1 MLGLFFIYSLK
12 VALCLTA
19 FYLLHKLLLSHEKLH
34 VFNRCSLLGIVVLSL
49 IVPCIKVV
57 LNEPNVVNEG
67 MVIVEELIISAE
79 IVAETEH
86 TGLTLLQTIFL
97 VYICGV
103 AIFLLR
109 EVISLIRLRS
119 LIKKGDVVERH
130 ERAVVLVL
138 DEDIAPFS
146 WFNYIILSRKD
157 YEENPREIIIHEIAH
172 MRLRHSADIM
182 LCNMLIILQWFNP
195 AAWLLLRELQDVHE
209 FEADEAVI
217 NEGVDAKQYQLLL
230 IRKSVGERLFSMA
243 NNLNHNS
250 LKRRIKMMKT
260 KNSNRWQCAKAL
272 AVIPVAA
279 VAIVAFASPKVE
291 QAAQKVV
298 AESEEIVK
306 SVTNDMMQT
315 EIQANDVATV
325 ENSSSM
331 ASFDVQPALEQ
342 NVSIKENIATAQTD
356 SIDDNKKPAKLQMPT
371 VPGGQKAMM
380 QYLAENVK
388 YPASARQKKITGRVI
403 IQFVVEKDG
412 SITEAKVMKSVAP
425 ELDAE
430 ALRIVNG
437 MPKWTPAMQ
446 DGKAVRVKFFIPIV
460 FSDGESHK
468 DEKKTETTAI
478 SLKGGKMK
486 INDETVTKN
495 ADEIVII
502 SPEPMKKAQ
511 PLYIIDG
518 KEATSLD
525 VGKTPV
531 ENIEKM
537 EVLKDKTAIE
547 KYGEKGKNG
556 VVVITLKK

>member
-1 MLGLFFIYSLK
+1 
-12 VALCLTA
+12 
-19 FYLLHKLLLSHEKLH
+19 
-34 VFNRCSLLGIVVLSL
+34 
-49 IVPCIKVV
+49 
-57 LNEPNVVNEG
+57 
-67 MVIVEELIISAE
+67 
-79 IVAETEH
+79 
-86 TGLTLLQTIFL
+86 
-97 VYICGV
+97 
-103 AIFLLR
+103 
-109 EVISLIRLRS
+109 
-119 LIKKGDVVERH
+119 
-130 ERAVVLVL
+130 
-138 DEDIAPFS
+138 
-146 WFNYIILSRKD
+146 
-157 YEENPREIIIHEIAH
+157 
-172 MRLRHSADIM
+172 
-182 LCNMLIILQWFNP
+182 
-195 AAWLLLRELQDVHE
+195 
-209 FEADEAVI
+209 
-217 NEGVDAKQYQLLL
+217 
-230 IRKSVGERLFSMA
+230 
-243 NNLNHNS
+243 
-250 LKRRIKMMKT
+250 MMKT

-331 ASFDVQPALEQ
+331 ASFDVQPAPEQ

-356 SIDDNKKPAKLQMPT
+356 SIDDDKKPAKMQMPT
-371 VPGGQKAMM
+371 FPGGQKAMM

-430 ALRIVNG
+430 ALRIVNS

-468 DEKKTETTAI
+468 DEKKTEATAI
-478 SLKGGKMK
+478 HLKGKVK

>member
-79 IVAETEH
+79 IVAEAEH

-103 AIFLLR
+103 AVFLLR
-109 EVISLIRLRS
+109 EVISLLRLRS
-119 LIKKGDVVERH
+119 LIKKGHVTERH

-138 DEDIAPFS
+138 DKDIAPFS

-172 MRLRHSADIM
+172 MRLYHSADIM

-195 AAWLLLRELQDVHE
+195 AAWLLRRELQDVHE

-298 AESEEIVK
+298 AESEEIVQ

-315 EIQANDVATV
+315 ESQANNTAIV
-325 ENSSSM
+325 ESSSIV
-331 ASFDVQPALEQ
+331 ADTPQTSSEQ
-342 NVSIKENIATAQTD
+342 SATTEKNDTTAKDKSVSGEVNVSKV
-356 SIDDNKKPAKLQMPT
+356 QMPT
-371 VPGGQKAMM
+371 FPGGQKAMM

-388 YPASARQKKITGRVI
+388 YPASAREKKLTGRVI
-403 IQFVVEKDG
+403 VQFVVEKDG
-412 SITEAKVMKSVAP
+412 SITETKVMKSVAP

-430 ALRIVNG
+430 ALRIVNS
-437 MPKWTPAMQ
+437 MPKWTPGMQ
-446 DGKAVRVKFFIPIV
+446 DGKIVRVKFFIPVI

-468 DEKKTETTAI
+468 TEKKTETTVVN
-478 SLKGGKMK
+478 LKGKTM
-486 INDETVTKN
+486 TKE

-502 SPEPMKKAQ
+502 SPEPMKQAQ

-518 KEATSLD
+518 KEAT
-525 VGKTPV
+525 
-531 ENIEKM
+531 EANIKKIDPKKIERID
-537 EVLKDKTAIE
+537 VLKDKTAIE
-547 KYGEKGKNG
+547 RYGEKAKDG
-556 VVVITLKK
+556 VIVITLKK

>member
-79 IVAETEH
+79 IVAEAEH

-97 VYICGV
+97 IYICGV
-103 AIFLLR
+103 AVFLLR
-109 EVISLIRLRS
+109 EVISLLRLRL

-195 AAWLLLRELQDVHE
+195 AAWLLRRELQDVHE

-260 KNSNRWQCAKAL
+260 KNSNRWQCTKAL

-325 ENSSSM
+325 ENSSIVADTPQTS
-331 ASFDVQPALEQ
+331 SEQ
-342 NVSIKENIATAQTD
+342 SATTEKNDTTAKDKSVSGEVNVSKV
-356 SIDDNKKPAKLQMPT
+356 QMPT
-371 VPGGQKAMM
+371 FPGGQKAMM

-388 YPASARQKKITGRVI
+388 YPASAREKKLTGRVI
-403 IQFVVEKDG
+403 VQFVVEKDG
-412 SITEAKVMKSVAP
+412 SITETKVMKSVAP

-430 ALRIVNG
+430 ALRIVNS
-437 MPKWTPAMQ
+437 MPKWTPGMQ
-446 DGKAVRVKFFIPIV
+446 DGKIVRVKFFIPVI

-468 DEKKTETTAI
+468 TEKKTQTTVVN
-478 SLKGGKMK
+478 LKGKTM
-486 INDETVTKN
+486 TKE

-502 SPEPMKKAQ
+502 SPEPMKQAQ

-518 KEATSLD
+518 KEAT
-525 VGKTPV
+525 
-531 ENIEKM
+531 EANIKKIDPKKIERID
-537 EVLKDKTAIE
+537 VLKDKTAIE
-547 KYGEKGKNG
+547 RYGEKAKDG
-556 VVVITLKK
+556 VIVITLKK

>member
-79 IVAETEH
+79 IVAEAEH

-97 VYICGV
+97 IYICGV
-103 AIFLLR
+103 AVFLLR
-109 EVISLIRLRS
+109 EVISLLRLRS

-195 AAWLLLRELQDVHE
+195 AAWLLRRELQDVHE

-260 KNSNRWQCAKAL
+260 KNSNRWQCTKAL

-325 ENSSSM
+325 ENSSIVADTPQTS
-331 ASFDVQPALEQ
+331 SEQ
-342 NVSIKENIATAQTD
+342 SATTEKNDTTAKDKSVSGEVNVSKV
-356 SIDDNKKPAKLQMPT
+356 QMPT
-371 VPGGQKAMM
+371 FPGGQKAMM

-388 YPASARQKKITGRVI
+388 YPASAREKKLTGRVI
-403 IQFVVEKDG
+403 VQFVVEKDG
-412 SITEAKVMKSVAP
+412 SITETKVMKSVAP

-430 ALRIVNG
+430 ALRIVNS
-437 MPKWTPAMQ
+437 MPKWTPGMQ
-446 DGKAVRVKFFIPIV
+446 DGKIVRVKFFIPVI

-468 DEKKTETTAI
+468 TEKKTQTTVVN
-478 SLKGGKMK
+478 LKGKTM
-486 INDETVTKN
+486 TKE

-502 SPEPMKKAQ
+502 SPEPMKQAQ

-518 KEATSLD
+518 KEAT
-525 VGKTPV
+525 
-531 ENIEKM
+531 EANIKKIDPKKIERID
-537 EVLKDKTAIE
+537 VLKDKTAIE
-547 KYGEKGKNG
+547 RYGEKAKDG
-556 VVVITLKK
+556 VIVITLKK

>member
-79 IVAETEH
+79 IVAEAEH

-172 MRLRHSADIM
+172 MRLYHSADIM

-195 AAWLLLRELQDVHE
+195 AAWLLRRELQDVHE

-306 SVTNDMMQT
+306 SVTNDMIQT
-315 EIQANDVATV
+315 ESQASNTAIV
-325 ENSSSM
+325 ESSSIV
-331 ASFDVQPALEQ
+331 ADTPQTSSEQ
-342 NVSIKENIATAQTD
+342 SATTEKNDTTAKDKSVSGEVNVSKV
-356 SIDDNKKPAKLQMPT
+356 QMPT
-371 VPGGQKAMM
+371 FPGGQKAMM

-388 YPASARQKKITGRVI
+388 YPASAREKKLTGRVI
-403 IQFVVEKDG
+403 VQFVVEKDG
-412 SITEAKVMKSVAP
+412 SITETKVMKSVAP

-430 ALRIVNG
+430 ALRIVNS
-437 MPKWTPAMQ
+437 MPKWTPGMQ
-446 DGKAVRVKFFIPIV
+446 DGKIVRVKFFIPVI

-468 DEKKTETTAI
+468 TEKKAETTAI

-537 EVLKDKTAIE
+537 EVLKDKTAID